1 MSATLVLPLRVP
13 PKDSAMPPTTSP
25 RTPLLRAFQ
34 WLFFPL
40 SLVTGITVMGVAMAH
55 GAPVALL
62 ATAIP
67 LFFLVLIGVVE
78 RLLPYERDWN
88 RARGDVGADLSSLV
102 IVALG
107 VESIFKA
114 VGPVAVI
121 WILTMLHLP
130 KDFSVFPRTAPFWV
144 QCAIVIVFIDFVKYW
159 FHRMGHETRFWWPLH
174 SVHHAV
180 KRVHM
185 LNGFRIHP
193 IYHTLTYILGYF
205 PCILL
210 GAPAETLFVH
220 TVILGI
226 VGGFQHCNID
236 LRYGVLNY
244 VFSTNE
250 IHRWHHSTKVSEGN
264 KNYGAIFS
272 FFDVLFGTYHN
283 VPGRAPAV
291 IGMVHEEGYP
301 LHSYLGQ
308 LAIPFT
314 YGRRVKNAHIDDL
327 EPLDRGGRAETPAR

>member
-1 MSATLVLPLRVP
+1 M
-13 PKDSAMPPTTSP
+13 
-25 RTPLLRAFQ
+25 TPLASQQPRSPWVNAFQ
-34 WLFFPL
+34 WLFFPV
-40 SLVTGITVMGVAMAH
+40 SLFGGATVMGIALAH
-55 GAPVALL
+55 GVPAAPL
-62 ATAIP
+62 AMAIP
-67 LFFLVLIGVVE
+67 LFFLIAIAIVE
-78 RLLPYERDWN
+78 RRLPYEPDWN
-88 RARGDVGADLSSLV
+88 RARGDITADLASLV
-102 IVALG
+102 TVAFG
-107 VESIFKA
+107 VETLFKVA
-114 VGPVAVI
+114 GPVAVVG
-121 WILTMLHLP
+121 ILSLLKLP
-130 KDFSVFPRTAPFWV
+130 ADFNVFPRNAPFWV
-144 QCAIVIVFIDFVKYW
+144 QCAIVIGFIDFVKYW

-193 IYHTLTYILGYF
+193 LYHTLTYVLGYF

-244 VFSTNE
+244 IFSTNE
-250 IHRWHHSTKVSEGN
+250 IHRWHHSTRVAEGN

-272 FFDVLFGTYHN
+272 FFDVIFGTYYN
-283 VPGRAPAV
+283 VPGKAPAV
-291 IGMVHEEGYP
+291 IGMVHEDGYP
-301 LHSYLGQ
+301 LHSYWEQ

-314 YGRRVKNAHIDDL
+314 YRRRVKNADVDHVVEADA
-327 EPLDRGGRAETPAR
+327 LDVRIENRT